1 MAGPFVH
8 LHVHTHYSL
17 LDGACR
23 VSDLVKRTKALGM
36 DSIAITDHGCM
47 FGVVEFFNECKKEGI
62 KPILGMEAYIAP
74 GDRRERSGT
83 PGETAYHLLLLAKDL
98 EGYKNLIKLSS
109 LAYREGF
116 YYKPRIDKE
125 VLREYSAGLIGTS
138 ACLGGEVASSFL
150 KRDMKAAR
158 AAAETYL
165 DIFGPERFYIEV
177 QKHIKEQDQVNP
189 ELAELAQKLGVGL
202 VATNDVHFLTA
213 DDHHAHDVLC
223 CISMGRLLSEENRLK
238 YPKELYLKSPDEMQA
253 ALGNFPEA
261 IDNTARIAAMC
272 DVSLDFSKRY
282 APVYKVP
289 AEKLRPLPRGTGNSP
304 VSLPEE
310 HGQVAHATIRDDE
323 LYLRQ

>member
-1 MAGPFVH
+1 MPSSPSPFVH

-36 DSIAITDHGCM
+36 DAVAITDHGCM

-98 EGYKNLIKLSS
+98 EGYRNLIKLSS

-125 VLREYSAGLIGTS
+125 ILREYSKGLIGTS
-138 ACLGGEVASSFL
+138 SCLGGEVASSFL
-150 KRDMKAAR
+150 KRDMKHAR

-165 DIFGPERFYIEV
+165 DIFPQDHFYIEV

-189 ELAELAQKLGVGL
+189 ELADLANKLGVGL
-202 VATNDVHFLTA
+202 VATNDVHFLNKE
-213 DDHHAHDVLC
+213 DHHAHDVLC
-223 CISMGRLLSEENRLK
+223 CISMGRLVAEEGRMK
-238 YPKELYLKSPDEMQA
+238 YPEHLYLKSQQEMA
-253 ALGNFPEA
+253 EALSAFPSA
-261 IDNTARIAAMC
+261 LDNTVRIAHAC
-272 DVSLDFSKRY
+272 DVQLDFSKRY
-282 APVYKVP
+282 APVYRVP
-289 AEKLRPLPRGTGNSP
+289 KDRLRETPADMQAAVDAAL
-304 VSLPEE
+304 
-310 HGQVAHATIRDDE
+310 ATPTKADDE
-323 LYLRQ
+323 L